1 MIELFVALSCQRAAK
16 MSAENGKLVALRAAL
31 FHSVPAHV
39 HELRRQASKLKDEN
53 NELMSLAYS
62 QTKKQKV
69 SSWKNQLDCA
79 TRLIAGAKNQAAAC
93 SMYWM
98 RLTAKEEEW
107 PLRNTKLQKKDRS
120 SSRGGTLR
128 EMP

>member
-1 MIELFVALSCQRAAK
+1 

-62 QTKKQKV
+62 QTKKAEGE
-69 SSWKNQLDCA
+69 QLEEP
-79 TRLIAGAKNQAAAC
+79 TRLCYQAHRRC
-93 SMYWM
+93 QES
-98 RLTAKEEEW
+98 
-107 PLRNTKLQKKDRS
+107 
-120 SSRGGTLR
+120 GGNLFNVLDVVDG
-128 EMP
+128 